1 MNRELLEEYSLK
13 IFNRNYD
20 ALSAN
25 ERELVQNVIKY
36 IPSTETTKLPPA
48 GVNVLAALERSAN
61 LYKERNGNYKDCW
74 LMTGA
79 VLKIIFND
87 GAKLK
92 SSSDFTKFQLINMII
107 SKIIRYVTSDMKHQD
122 SVDDLI
128 TYAAMLSS
136 LNAMEKD

>member
-1 MNRELLEEYSLK
+1 MTRELLEEYALK

-20 ALSAN
+20 SLSAN
-25 ERELVQNVIKY
+25 ERELVQNIIKH
-36 IPSTETTKLPPA
+36 IPSTELTKLPPA

-74 LMTGA
+74 LMTGD
-79 VLKIIFND
+79 VLKVIFKD

-92 SSSDFTKFQLINMII
+92 TNSDFTKFQLINMII

-128 TYAAMLSS
+128 TYAAMLAS
-136 LNAMEKD
+136 LNAMEED

>member
-1 MNRELLEEYSLK
+1 MNKKILEEYALK

-20 ALSAN
+20 SLSAN
-25 ERELVQNVIKY
+25 ERELIQNIIKY
-36 IPSTETTKLPPA
+36 IPSKEEFKSSPA
-48 GVNVLAALERSAN
+48 GVNVLGALERSAN
-61 LYKERNGNYKDCW
+61 LYKDRNGNYKDCW

-87 GAKLK
+87 GTKLK
-92 SSSDFTKFQLINMII
+92 TSSDFTKFQVINMII